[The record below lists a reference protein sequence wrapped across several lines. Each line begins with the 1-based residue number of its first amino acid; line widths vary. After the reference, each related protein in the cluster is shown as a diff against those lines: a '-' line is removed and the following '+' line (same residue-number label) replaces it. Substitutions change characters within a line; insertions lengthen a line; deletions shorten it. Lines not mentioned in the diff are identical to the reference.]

1 MLVDSLVLS
10 HFQYALP
17 VWGPPLPQGSINRLQ
32 KLQNWGVRIA
42 QSLRKY
48 DHVSHHLRLLSWLP
62 ITQQIQYRSN
72 CAMYHHYTNNSI
84 PLIPPL
90 CFGRQHTRNTR
101 CSANFANISRCRL
114 SSTQRFFRYNGT
126 KWWNMLPDT
135 IVSLSYG
142 EFAPAVYIYQHLM
155 KEDG

>member
-10 HFQYALP
+10 HLQHALP

-42 QSLRKY
+42 QLLRKY
-48 DHVSHHLRLLSWLP
+48 DRVSHHLKLLSWLL

-72 CAMYHHYTNNSI
+72 CAMYHHYTSNSI
-84 PLIPPL
+84 PFIPPL
-90 CFGRQHTRNTR
+90 SFGRQHTCNTR
-101 CSANFANISRCRL
+101 CLANFANISRCRL
-114 SSTQRFFRYNGT
+114 SSTQRFFRYRGT
-126 KWWNMLPDT
+126 KRRNILLNT
-135 IVSLSYG
+135 IVNLRYG
-142 EFAPAVYIYQHLM
+142 EFAPAVYKHLL